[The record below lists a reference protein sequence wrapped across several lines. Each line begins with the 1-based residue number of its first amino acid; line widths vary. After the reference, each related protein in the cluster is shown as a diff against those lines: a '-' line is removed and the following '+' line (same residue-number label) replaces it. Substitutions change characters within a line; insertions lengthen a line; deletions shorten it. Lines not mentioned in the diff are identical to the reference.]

1 MKRSSFIISLLLG
14 IFLSGLAVVILV
26 HDAEYIF
33 TGKTVNLNEVIENG
47 GEMPRDKYV
56 TYTCNYPLGNYA
68 ETKQTISGVIPLPFK
83 TQQYALLC
91 ENGIIM
97 SAEVSKK
104 AKIEELNE
112 AIDDMYNGEAAS
124 VTLTGCLITNNP
136 EMNGYLSEFL
146 TAVGIDTESSDIQQ
160 TYYLIDT
167 TKTRLS
173 LILAY
178 TFLLVIGLFVIIVDI
193 KKYRGA
199 SF

>member
-1 MKRSSFIISLLLG
+1 M
-14 IFLSGLAVVILV
+14 VVALLV

-33 TGKTVNLNEVIENG
+33 TGETVNLNEVLESG
-47 GEMPRDKYV
+47 EEMPRDKYV
-56 TYTCNYPLGNYA
+56 TYTCSYPLGNYA

-83 TQQYALLC
+83 SQQYSLLC
-91 ENGIIM
+91 ENGIII

-104 AKIEELNE
+104 AKIEELDE
-112 AIDDMYNGEAAS
+112 AIDKAYDGETVS

-146 TAVGIDTESSDIQQ
+146 AAVGIDMENSELQQ

-173 LILAY
+173 LIMTY
-178 TFLLVIGLFVIIVDI
+178 TLLFVLGLFIIIVDI

-199 SF
+199 SV